1 MKQDF
6 EMQPGKPTCLPQNGA
21 ISQGKSSS
29 KHFFQGMRSVS
40 HMFPIYFWLAWRQ
53 VCFFC
58 AICVFF
64 SETTDKHLHLKNMCF
79 WWSFVRQKCQKRFR
93 CQQSERI
100 LQGGPPAS
108 YNPSYPFIRPFTD
121 PFATGRGPP
130 GNHRTFAIGSMA
142 GYYCRGNGQT
152 LMFLFL
158 FDQCCFEGW
167 KSRHLNFIAS
177 KNMYR
182 SSKNTQR

>member
-1 MKQDF
+1 MDWGGDGVMKQDF

-64 SETTDKHLHLKNMCF
+64 SETTDKHLHFKNMCF

-108 YNPSYPFIRPFTD
+108 YNPSYPFIRPFTEPHLQLVGAHLVITEHLPLVLWPD
-121 PFATGRGPP
+121 IIVVVMARRWCFCFFLTNVVLRG
-130 GNHRTFAIGSMA
+130 GNLDIWI
-142 GYYCRGNGQT
+142 
-152 LMFLFL
+152 L
-158 FDQCCFEGW
+158 
-167 KSRHLNFIAS
+167 
-177 KNMYR
+177 
-182 SSKNTQR
+182 

>member
-64 SETTDKHLHLKNMCF
+64 PKQQISIYTLKTCVFGGRLFVKSARKDSGVNKVKGSYKVGPLPVITPVTHL
-79 WWSFVRQKCQKRFR
+79 
-93 CQQSERI
+93 
-100 LQGGPPAS
+100 
-108 YNPSYPFIRPFTD
+108 
-121 PFATGRGPP
+121 
-130 GNHRTFAIGSMA
+130 
-142 GYYCRGNGQT
+142 
-152 LMFLFL
+152 
-158 FDQCCFEGW
+158 
-167 KSRHLNFIAS
+167 
-177 KNMYR
+177 
-182 SSKNTQR
+182 